1 MVVGEEMA
9 PGILEIAKAK
19 DEEEDL
25 DYLEIEIYKDLEFWK
40 GLGIPIISS
49 IPFAFLVL
57 LMTGSEGGDWVGSCF
72 CFFFL
77 WVLIGL
83 SLAINA
89 QIIKR
94 RRYSL
99 GSYISTIL
107 GIIIGVVLS
116 SYLVG
121 IILSNLNL
129 RII

>member
-1 MVVGEEMA
+1 MS

-40 GLGIPIISS
+40 GVGIPIISS

-57 LMTGSEGGDWVGSCF
+57 LMTGSENGGGVVSCF

-94 RRYSL
+94 KRYSL
-99 GSYISTIL
+99 GSYISTIF
-107 GIIIGVVLS
+107 GIIIGVVVGY
-116 SYLVG
+116 YLVG
-121 IILSNLNL
+121 LILSSLEL
-129 RII
+129 RVI

>member
-1 MVVGEEMA
+1 MS

-19 DEEEDL
+19 GDDEE

-40 GLGIPIISS
+40 GVGVPIISS

-57 LMTGSEGGDWVGSCF
+57 LMTGSENGDWVGSCF
-72 CFFFL
+72 CFIFL

-94 RRYSL
+94 KRYSL

-107 GIIIGVVLS
+107 GIIMGVVLS
-116 SYLVG
+116 YYLMG
-121 IILSNLNL
+121 IILSNLDL
-129 RII
+129 RMI

>member
-1 MVVGEEMA
+1 MS

-19 DEEEDL
+19 GDDEE

-40 GLGIPIISS
+40 GVGVPIISS

-57 LMTGSEGGDWVGSCF
+57 LMTGSENGDWVGSFF

-94 RRYSL
+94 KRYSL

-107 GIIIGVVLS
+107 GIIMGVVLS
-116 SYLVG
+116 YYLVG
-121 IILSNLNL
+121 IILSNLDL
-129 RII
+129 RMI